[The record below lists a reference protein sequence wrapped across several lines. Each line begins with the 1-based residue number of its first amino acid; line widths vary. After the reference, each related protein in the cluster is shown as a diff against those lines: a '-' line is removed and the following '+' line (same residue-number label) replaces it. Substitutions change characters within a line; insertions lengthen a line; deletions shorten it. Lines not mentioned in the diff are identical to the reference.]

1 LYARHLNAVFC
12 NLFAISGDKLRG
24 RTSFRLVGTRGDSDW
39 SGDVLLGLDISDAGT
54 AAGAPGAGAGAGVR
68 GLAARLKTGPAI
80 RTAGML
86 GARCTAVR
94 CGSLGE
100 GERVMC
106 RQGLPKEGVE
116 GKRSP
121 AACCSLP

>member
-1 LYARHLNAVFC
+1 M
-12 NLFAISGDKLRG
+12 ISP
-24 RTSFRLVGTRGDSDW
+24 TMSP
-39 SGDVLLGLDISDAGT
+39 ISPEI
-54 AAGAPGAGAGAGVR
+54 GAQFSKPYGPG
-68 GLAARLKTGPAI
+68 
-80 RTAGML
+80 TAGML

-121 AACCSLP
+121 AKGTCHEHVMNMLGSTVNDVL